1 MARNAGVV
9 TKLIARSGFDPHG
22 TIAMICGPEVMM
34 RFTAMA
40 LNEVGVSS
48 DRVYLSIECNIKCA
62 IGLCGHCQFGPS
74 FICKDGPVMRY
85 DRIAEIL
92 AVREI

>member
-1 MARNAGVV
+1 MERN
-9 TKLIARSGFDPHG
+9 
-22 TIAMICGPEVMM
+22 M
-34 RFTAMA
+34 
-40 LNEVGVSS
+40 
-48 DRVYLSIECNIKCA
+48 KCA

-85 DRIAEIL
+85 DRIVDIL